1 MINYQAGYIM
11 KDYDAIVVGA
21 GNSGLIAAME
31 LIKKGKRTLII
42 EQNNYPGGCATS
54 FVRGR
59 FEIEPSLHELCGFGS
74 DDHDGSLVRL
84 FKDFGIQCPWI
95 SIKDCFRAIG
105 KYSDGTS
112 FDITLPNGKAKFI
125 EKIEEY
131 VPGSKDKLNLL
142 FSVMEDIHN
151 GLSYISD
158 NRKYSVLHLIKNYPG
173 MLISGSYTVLEV
185 FDALGIPWKAKEILS
200 LYWSYLGVDIE
211 HLNFVHYSSMLY
223 EYIFNP
229 IYIPK
234 YTSHYLSSLILKRYQ
249 ELGGEIWYCVKGE
262 EFLFKDNKC
271 IGIRTNKGDIYAPL
285 VFPDIKQDIIYGK
298 MIREDLVPIRQ
309 KKIFNARKGNYS
321 GILATAYFCLDVD
334 KDELGIKD
342 YSIFFSGNN
351 KKQSNEIF
359 LNDFVIFLCYNV
371 ADPEFSPKGTS
382 VVSFTAFADPV
393 FFERLKQEDYYSVK
407 TKMGEYFI
415 SLLKDKLSIDISK
428 HIEEVEIA
436 TPWTFS
442 RYLNTPMGSVYGH
455 ATENWDSVVARTL
468 NMDKDYSIPGL
479 YPIGCDTIKGDGYSS
494 AYLAGK
500 DIVDFALE
508 RIKEQ

>member
-1 MINYQAGYIM
+1 
-11 KDYDAIVVGA
+11 
-21 GNSGLIAAME
+21 
-31 LIKKGKRTLII
+31 
-42 EQNNYPGGCATS
+42 
-54 FVRGR
+54 
-59 FEIEPSLHELCGFGS
+59 
-74 DDHDGSLVRL
+74 
-84 FKDFGIQCPWI
+84 
-95 SIKDCFRAIG
+95 
-105 KYSDGTS
+105 
-112 FDITLPNGKAKFI
+112 
-125 EKIEEY
+125 
-131 VPGSKDKLNLL
+131 
-142 FSVMEDIHN
+142 
-151 GLSYISD
+151 
-158 NRKYSVLHLIKNYPG
+158 
-173 MLISGSYTVLEV
+173 
-185 FDALGIPWKAKEILS
+185 
-200 LYWSYLGVDIE
+200 
-211 HLNFVHYSSMLY
+211 MLY

-359 LNDFVIFLCYNV
+359 LNDYVIFLCYNV
-371 ADPEFSPKGTS
+371 ADQEFSPKGTS

-415 SLLKDKLSIDISK
+415 SLLKDELSIDISK

-455 ATENWDSVVARTL
+455 AAEDWDSVVARTL

-479 YPIGCDTIKGDGYSS
+479 YPIGCDTIKSDGYSS

-508 RIKEQ
+508 RNKKQ